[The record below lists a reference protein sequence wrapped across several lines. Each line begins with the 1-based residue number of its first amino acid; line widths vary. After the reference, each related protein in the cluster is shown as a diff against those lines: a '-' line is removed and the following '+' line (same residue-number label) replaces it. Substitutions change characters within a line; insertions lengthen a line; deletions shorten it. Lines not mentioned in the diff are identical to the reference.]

1 MEDTVKGTETG
12 KANHKISFM
21 AGSGTGKRRE
31 LKEESGQQTSPV
43 DPVKI
48 KLSLTPF

>member
-1 MEDTVKGTETG
+1 MEDTVKGTVTG
-12 KANHKISFM
+12 KANHKIFFM

-48 KLSLTPF
+48 KLS